1 MMSSNNPMNIRS
13 RLIEI
18 IKERT
23 DEARRFKSLEE
34 LTRISG
40 ATWRTFWNRNS
51 APSGE
56 MIEAISMQWP
66 QYAFWLAT
74 GGTDP
79 VAGHVAPRGV
89 EGLWESVNEEVP
101 EANEYFQYQMSLLV
115 KAPLTLLGEIEERG
129 LEKTGFSI
137 TELTNESL
145 QREIARHMTSEQSR
159 FKMTLEQNP
168 LGPVIA
174 SDDYKKAREA
184 VMNERRERKI
194 EILAALR
201 KRKSEVGKQREK

>member
-13 RLIEI
+13 RLVEI

-40 ATWRTFWNRNS
+40 ATWRTFWNRTS

-115 KAPLTLLGEIEERG
+115 KAPLTLIGEMEERH
-129 LEKTGFSI
+129 LKKTGFTI
-137 TELTNESL
+137 LELSNESL
-145 QREIARHMTSEQSR
+145 QRDIARYMAPEQSR
-159 FKMTLEQNP
+159 IKKQPGGNILDP
-168 LGPVIA
+168 LIA
-174 SDDYKKAREA
+174 SDDYKQAREA
-184 VMNERRERKI
+184 VMNERREKKI

-201 KRKSEVGKQREK
+201 KRKSEAGRQQEK